1 MLIKEAG
8 SRQSDLD
15 ELNALLALPHVNAD
29 TKQQIRQE
37 IRNIQAGI
45 KGETDAA
52 FQINFHYENSPRWA
66 VIHDLRLEF
75 EGHAA

>member
-1 MLIKEAG
+1 MLIKEAD

-37 IRNIQAGI
+37 IRNIQSGI
-45 KGETDAA
+45 KGENRCRIPN
-52 FQINFHYENSPRWA
+52 QLP
-66 VIHDLRLEF
+66 LRKQP
-75 EGHAA
+75 